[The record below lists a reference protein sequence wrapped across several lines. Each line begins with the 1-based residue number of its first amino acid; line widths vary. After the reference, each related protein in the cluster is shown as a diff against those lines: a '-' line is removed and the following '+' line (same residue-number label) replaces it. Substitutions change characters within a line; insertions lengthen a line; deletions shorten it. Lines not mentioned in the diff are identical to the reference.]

1 MLEFSTESF
10 TELLHAIPEAIPY
23 CEEPQHSEYL
33 QKEVFDKLGKGETID
48 LTKLDLNA
56 FDLCHTA
63 LSWSGDHYAGMERSW
78 QKGFNKMLK
87 LIQASAREKRAFF

>member
-1 MLEFSTESF
+1 MLEFSPETF

-33 QKEVFDKLGKGETID
+33 QKEVFDKLGKGETVD
-48 LTKLDLNA
+48 LTRFDLNA
-56 FDLCHTA
+56 FELCHTA

>member
-1 MLEFSTESF
+1 MLEFHPEIF
-10 TELLHAIPEAIPY
+10 TEFLHSVPEKIPY
-23 CEEPQHSEYL
+23 CETPQHSEYL
-33 QKEVFDKLGKGETID
+33 QTEVFDRLRRGETID

-63 LSWSGDHYAGMERSW
+63 MAWSEDHYRGMEQGW

-87 LIQASAREKRAFF
+87 LIQASPREKRAFF

>member
-1 MLEFSTESF
+1 MLEFSPETF

-48 LTKLDLNA
+48 LTKDHCGGTHARRRDLLQG
-56 FDLCHTA
+56 DRE
-63 LSWSGDHYAGMERSW
+63 SGHR
-78 QKGFNKMLK
+78 
-87 LIQASAREKRAFF
+87 